1 MKRLISILVIA
12 TMLFASVLAMI
23 PASAATSDEPLATYN
38 VNWKSLVENGKMK
51 TRWAY
56 DPDKHNYEDL
66 YNVDATE
73 NSITSTIKDT
83 SKEYNI
89 QYYSEDMFK
98 ITENTYYEYV
108 FSAKNADAN
117 KKGYAGVAVAYALN
131 NEAYCEE
138 GDKGNQTDIEATY
151 FLWGAFQNKSD
162 EGDKFCIDLF
172 YGYRADG
179 YNVNPGSVSIAEG
192 KQDADGYIT
201 YKVVYDGYNVTFFYT
216 DANGEFAELFGGETL
231 VLPENSAVC
240 VGMYNRG
247 GTRYVHIKDA
257 KITAWNRSAAAM
269 VNGSSE
275 AALPLAI
282 ALDAADKIVAT
293 DYTDDTAKAFTD
305 AVAAGTALFANKD
318 AEATALADAATAI
331 NDAIAGLVAKKA
343 DVSVLG
349 EKIASLETIE
359 NIYDKYNF
367 KTIEAWVAKAEAAME
382 REDIL
387 ISEVDALVAEFD
399 AMIADEAKAITTAEE
414 FAAME
419 AGGNYILANDIT
431 ITASYGEFKGMFN
444 GNGKT
449 ITLDGANGVF
459 KTLNGAIVKNFA
471 IAGSVTSEDS
481 VAALATGAVGSVY
494 ITDVINNATVTVNK
508 GGKNVAAFV
517 AETQDATLYFSG
529 CVNNAAITGGRTAGF
544 VANVNR
550 GANYLYFYNCLNKG
564 NISCAE
570 GVNMNPAA
578 GFVARTAD
586 GSTKEIEFTYCA
598 NFGDIKGTYSTAAFF
613 ACGKGDVTI
622 YGCVNV
628 GDVFA
633 DYNSP
638 ADHVRPIGGFVGGNN
653 ANDGAWDIKVEKS
666 VQLGDVI
673 VEDNYEG
680 NPVALLV
687 GGSSKGAVTVKDVL
701 LGGNVIALDNNVYK
715 ITSNADAVVENAVI
729 NVTLQKRTFS
739 VDKTQ
744 DPIGGTGTDDDPYI
758 YPVATVDTPNPDAV
772 DKLEDTNTEIISD
785 ASNEKMEAVSQK
797 LMLSAMGTDADL
809 KKAAVDEYFAALAA
823 VLAEIELIEAK
834 TYAKEYIETIKK
846 APEAYTA
853 ESYAAYLADINAF
866 IALID
871 AATSYED
878 LTAVDGDKVIAD
890 AEAKLV
896 TLEAVK
902 AAALAAAKQTAL
914 TALSAKREN
923 AGNTYTAESYAAY
936 IAAYDAIVAQINGAA
951 TIEALDA
958 IDVAAL
964 KVAAEAKL
972 AVATPE
978 PSDDETDAK
987 DDEKE
992 TTDDKDDETEAKDD
1006 ETKAKDDETEPKKE
1020 GGCGSSVAL
1029 SALAIVGVI
1038 GTAVVLKKKED

>member
-56 DPDKHNYEDL
+56 DPDKHKYEEL

-73 NSITSTIKDT
+73 NSITSTMKDT

-98 ITENTYYEYV
+98 ITADTYYEYE
-108 FSAKNADAN
+108 FKAKNPINAT
-117 KKGYAGVAVAYALN
+117 GYAGAVFAYALN
-131 NEAYCEE
+131 NEAYCED

-151 FLWGAFQNKSD
+151 FLWGAFQNESD
-162 EGDKFCIDLF
+162 KDGGGTEPKLALSIFFGYRGDKYKIASERKGVGL
-172 YGYRADG
+172 AEDG
-179 YNVNPGSVSIAEG
+179 FN
-192 KQDADGYIT
+192 T
-201 YKVVYDGYNVTFFYT
+201 YKIIYDGYNVTVCYLDST
-216 DANGEFAELFGGETL
+216 GEFVELFSDIE
-231 VLPENSAVC
+231 LPENSAVC

-247 GTRYVHIKDA
+247 GKRYVQIKDA

-269 VNGSSE
+269 INGSSE

-282 ALDAADKIVAT
+282 ALDAADEIVAT
-293 DYTDDTAKAFTD
+293 DYTDDTAKVFTD

-331 NDAIAGLVAKKA
+331 NNAIAGLVAKKA

-785 ASNEKMEAVSQK
+785 ASNEKMQAVSQK